1 MGVCIQD
8 DARPAAADG
17 ACGSPGTANP
27 FGGAGLSPRAMPIYE
42 FACTPCGKKFEDLI
56 IRKSDEAEVKC
67 PACGSPKVSRQMS
80 RPAAARVGG
89 GGGGGSFSPPSS
101 CGPVG

>member
-1 MGVCIQD
+1 
-8 DARPAAADG
+8 
-17 ACGSPGTANP
+17 
-27 FGGAGLSPRAMPIYE
+27 MPIYE

-67 PACGSPKVSRQMS
+67 PACGSQDVSRQIS
-80 RPAAARVGG
+80 RPGAVGG
-89 GGGGGSFSPPSS
+89 SSGGGGGSYSPAPA